1 MEQRLQKLIAAA
13 GLASRR
19 AAEDWIAQGRVTVNG
34 VTAALGQSADPDR
47 EEVCV
52 DGRPLSRPGAHTYI
66 LLNKPVGYVTTCRDE
81 QGRRTVLELLQGVES
96 RVFPVGRLD
105 LNSEGLLLLTDDGAL
120 ANRLMHP
127 SHGVEKTY
135 RVTVSGRDLDAAL
148 LDCLRSEL
156 TLDDGETVRAIR
168 VEARGRDQLEITI
181 GEGKNR
187 QVRRMCRA
195 VGLSVRRLCRIRE
208 GSLCLGELP
217 RGAWRHLTEAEVAA
231 LQSECR

>member
-13 GLASRR
+13 GLGSRR
-19 AAEDWIAQGRVTVNG
+19 AAEDWITRGRVTVNG
-34 VTAALGQSADPDR
+34 VTATLGQSADPEKD
-47 EEVCV
+47 EVCV
-52 DGRPLSRPGAHTYI
+52 DGRPLSWPGSHTYI

-81 QGRRTVLELLQGVES
+81 QGRRTVLELLKGVEP

-135 RVTVSGRDLDAAL
+135 RVTVSGRALDAEL
-148 LDCLRSEL
+148 LECLRQEL
-156 TLDDGETVRAIR
+156 ILDDGETVQAIR
-168 VEARGRDQLEITI
+168 VEIRGQDQLEITI

-187 QVRRMCRA
+187 QVRRMCQA

-208 GSLCLGELP
+208 GSLCLGKLP
-217 RGAWRHLTEAEVAA
+217 RGHWRYLTEAEVAA
-231 LQSECR
+231 LQNECG